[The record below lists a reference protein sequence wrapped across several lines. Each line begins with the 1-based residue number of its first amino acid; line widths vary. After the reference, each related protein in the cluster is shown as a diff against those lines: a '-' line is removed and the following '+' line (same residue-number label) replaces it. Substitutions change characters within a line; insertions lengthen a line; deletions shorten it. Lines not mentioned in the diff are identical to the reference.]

1 VSVQTL
7 SGQTLGQYKLLEL
20 LGTGGM
26 SAVYHGYQPELA
38 RHVAIKVLSP
48 TLSQEP
54 NYLERFLLEARTIA
68 SLEHPHIVPIYDYG
82 TLNGI
87 SYIVERLLTGG
98 TLAERLDARLLTG
111 GSLPSLGETAGLLR
125 QLGSALDYSHRRGV
139 IHRDVKSGNVMFDS
153 QGNANLVDFG
163 IAKLLSST
171 TSLTGEQHILGT
183 SAYMSPEQWRGE
195 PLTPAVDQYAL
206 GVLSYLLVTGQL
218 PFDGLSSHE
227 LMYQHL
233 NEMPAPAHT
242 LRPGLPEAVSQVIE
256 RATAKRAEDRYLS
269 VTAFA
274 DDFTAAVRGFEG
286 LSTNFFTFSLTP
298 ETMPMAAVSV
308 PDVTPVEPPPVE
320 TRTPV
325 AAPVIPASIPSQA
338 APTPVSQVITYP
350 PVRDGQRPK
359 RKGLAGPLLVGVGL
373 GLLAL
378 LLLGGLAVFLVS
390 SLLNPPSASP
400 TADVSAAPVA
410 ALPSAAVSEPT
421 GLVDIPQTQI
431 PAQNPTALAASKINL
446 SNAKRVRQIGLIE
459 NDNSPVRS
467 VAISPDNTLVA
478 YGSGDH
484 NVRLWDVRSQSVRAI
499 LQRHSD
505 VVYAVA
511 FSPDNRLLASGGG
524 DGLINLWNTQT
535 VDLTASLGGNDGQ
548 VRSLAFSRGGN
559 ALASASADGV
569 ISLFDMGNGYA
580 SYGLNQQAG
589 RVLCI
594 DFSPDGTLLAAGS
607 AEGDVV
613 LWDMASRTPLRTL
626 RGHVGEVRDVKFSPD
641 GRRLAS
647 ASADNTIRVWD
658 VNTGSLVFSFSG
670 HEHDVFSLAYS
681 PDGNVLASG
690 GRDNNIRL
698 WDVTTGQP
706 ITVLGG
712 HVGWVFSVAFASDGS
727 LLVSGGGDGT
737 VRLWGLS

>member
-48 TLSQEP
+48 TLAQEP

-98 TLAERLDARLLTG
+98 TLAERLDARLMNG

-183 SAYMSPEQWRGE
+183 SAYMSPEQWRSE

-206 GVLSYLLVTGQL
+206 SILAYLLVTGQL
-218 PFDGLSSHE
+218 PFDGATSHE

-242 LRPGLPEAVSQVIE
+242 LSPGLPEPVSGVIE
-256 RATAKRAEDRYLS
+256 RAIAKRAEDRYLT

-274 DDFTAAVRGFEG
+274 DDFTSAVRGHEG
-286 LSTNFFTFSLTP
+286 EPTHFFTFSLTP
-298 ETMPMAAVSV
+298 ETMPMAAVNA
-308 PDVTPVEPPPVE
+308 PDLTPVSSNGAEQQ
-320 TRTPV
+320 TPV
-325 AAPVIPASIPSQA
+325 AMPVIPAYSPSQ
-338 APTPVSQVITYP
+338 APTPVSQVISYP
-350 PVRDGQRPK
+350 PVRDDQRPK
-359 RKGLAGPLLVGVGL
+359 KKGLAGPVLIGVGL
-373 GLLAL
+373 GLLSL
-378 LLLGGLAVFLVS
+378 LLLGGLAIFLVS
-390 SLLNPPSASP
+390 SLLNPAPANP
-400 TADVSAAPVA
+400 VPDAPVT
-410 ALPSAAVSEPT
+410 LPSAPVLDPT
-421 GLVDIPQTQI
+421 GPIEIPPTQAPAPNAVI
-431 PAQNPTALAASKINL
+431 PGASRINL
-446 SNAKRVRQIGLIE
+446 ANARGVRQVGLIE

-467 VAISPDNTLVA
+467 VAISPDNMLVA

-484 NVRLWDVRSQSVRAI
+484 NVRLWDVRSQSIRAV

-535 VDLTASLGGNDGQ
+535 VDLAASIGGNDGQ
-548 VRSLAFSRGGN
+548 VRSLTFSKGGN
-559 ALASASADGV
+559 ALASASADGI
-569 ISLFDMGNGYA
+569 ISLFDISSGYD
-580 SYGLNQQAG
+580 SYGLNQQSG
-589 RVLCI
+589 RVLSI
-594 DFSPDGTLLAAGS
+594 DFSPDGTLLASGG

-613 LWDMASRTPLRTL
+613 LWDIASRAPLRTL

-658 VNTGSLVFSFSG
+658 VSTGSLAFSFSG
-670 HEHDVFSLAYS
+670 HEHDVFSLAFS
-681 PDGNVLASG
+681 PDGNLLASG

-706 ITVLGG
+706 ITILRG
-712 HVGWVFSVAFASDGS
+712 HTGWVFSVAFASDGS
-727 LLVSGGGDGT
+727 LIVSGGGDGT
-737 VRLWGLS
+737 VRLWGLP